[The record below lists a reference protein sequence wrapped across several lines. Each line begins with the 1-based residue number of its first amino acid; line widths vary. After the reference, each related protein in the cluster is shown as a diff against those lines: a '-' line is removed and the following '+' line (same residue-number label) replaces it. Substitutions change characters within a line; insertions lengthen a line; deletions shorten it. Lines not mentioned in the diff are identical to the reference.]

1 MVDRRYDSLRG
12 EDWVGQD
19 IDATVVDHYEAWRFF
34 TSGQSN
40 QLRGIGADWR
50 PHQEAPVPRGFSS
63 VIEVWEILYY
73 VTEVFELAARLALA
87 GAEGDSVVVDVKL
100 TGLAGRG
107 LVVGQRGR
115 ADFVQ
120 PYSTTMPELSRTV
133 TLARDQLISRAR
145 GEAVDMSVGSSSASA
160 GTRQLNSSPK
170 ASGSSLRAHRRKS
183 RPADYPARCCSP
195 LCSRRDWFSGRLS
208 QPPHQLSKVGGSRSR
223 RECVCRSALASSG

>member
-1 MVDRRYDSLRG
+1 MTELTDKITSKGFWDVVVRSTDFEAERVPYESLVDTVERAAVRFRGWPVPMVDRRYDPLRG

-34 TSGQSN
+34 TSGQFN
-40 QLRGIGADWR
+40 HLRGIGADWR

-87 GAEGDSVVVDVKL
+87 GAEGDSVVVEVKL

-133 TLARDQLISRAR
+133 TLARDQLIGRAR
-145 GEAVDMSVGSSSASA
+145 GAAVDMSRWFFVRFGWNP
-160 GTRQLNSSPK
+160 TVEQLAEGQRELTESP
-170 ASGSSLRAHRRKS
+170 
-183 RPADYPARCCSP
+183 
-195 LCSRRDWFSGRLS
+195 
-208 QPPHQLSKVGGSRSR
+208 
-223 RECVCRSALASSG
+223 